1 MDRDRLLKDGE
12 KSFLDFYSSRQQMK
26 NSPVIDNF
34 NSRGVIGNSE
44 SRNSQQGSFGRK
56 SVSHHT
62 AQAQENTR
70 ESSLQKDTFLTPI
83 KKAQEKDDN
92 LRNTFLKGIDEDDGE
107 DSQDFDNWLQK
118 KQQNDHVLLP
128 VVVKKNVDGVQ
139 LSEISSLSLNL
150 DDCKLFI
157 C

>member
-1 MDRDRLLKDGE
+1 LIAGLTHSLAKLSENTHDYYLTIGSISPEFQKQDSNSKNHVNKLYEEVIFTDIDFEMDRDRLLKDGE

-62 AQAQENTR
+62 AQA
-70 ESSLQKDTFLTPI
+70 
-83 KKAQEKDDN
+83 
-92 LRNTFLKGIDEDDGE
+92 
-107 DSQDFDNWLQK
+107 
-118 KQQNDHVLLP
+118 
-128 VVVKKNVDGVQ
+128 
-139 LSEISSLSLNL
+139 
-150 DDCKLFI
+150 
-157 C
+157 